1 MPDAA
6 AAGPAIGE
14 ILGREFFGV
23 KLGLEPMR
31 RLCAGLNHPERAYA
45 TIIVA
50 GTNGKGSVAAI
61 AAHALSEAG
70 YRTGRYTSPHLVSIA
85 ERFVVAGAPLPPD
98 ALEDAASSVLA
109 AEARGLAGG
118 GITLPMT
125 FFELGTAT
133 AFEAFR
139 RAGVEVAVVE
149 VGLGGRL
156 DATNVVSPVAA
167 AITSID
173 FDHQQ
178 HLGDTLAAIAREK
191 AGVARPGVPL
201 VTGPMRAEPLEAIR
215 AVASEI
221 GAPLIDAASTIQT
234 QWQMGADGQQILGRF
249 GVHEDTIAARVSD
262 PPRFLL
268 FSTKITNDLSIETNF
283 IRKWF
288 EVARQDAGI
297 GPGKQKGV
305 SAKIANGRTFQML
318 LEVYFSGMWRL
329 IDDNLRVLDEMT
341 LYVDDEHW
349 RLEHPGESALV
360 NEVVYLDRNTPWDGR
375 LRETVEA
382 LRRYRSGAVQ
392 SGDERLALRMLEKDV
407 TWLTKPS
414 FAQLVERWW
423 LKGIENEWKSDRP
436 KMTQSVQHWFRL
448 RTKRAPRIVDSAKDR
463 ALRAAIFEL
472 AVNPTDS
479 RENLAMNTAVSDY
492 GLDDV
497 KPKSIERYLRG
508 LDLRPETTRL
518 RIFTKFLFGQ
528 AMMRTAIRTPSKTQD
543 RSRSGDLRAAK
554 RQAGRNKRSE

>member
-109 AEARGLAGG
+109 AEASGLAGG

-234 QWQMGADGQQILGRF
+234 QWQMGADG
-249 GVHEDTIAARVSD
+249 
-262 PPRFLL
+262 
-268 FSTKITNDLSIETNF
+268 
-283 IRKWF
+283 
-288 EVARQDAGI
+288 
-297 GPGKQKGV
+297 
-305 SAKIANGRTFQML
+305 RTHL
-318 LEVYFSGMWRL
+318 
-329 IDDNLRVLDEMT
+329 
-341 LYVDDEHW
+341 
-349 RLEHPGESALV
+349 
-360 NEVVYLDRNTPWDGR
+360 
-375 LRETVEA
+375 
-382 LRRYRSGAVQ
+382 
-392 SGDERLALRMLEKDV
+392 
-407 TWLTKPS
+407 
-414 FAQLVERWW
+414 
-423 LKGIENEWKSDRP
+423 
-436 KMTQSVQHWFRL
+436 RL
-448 RTKRAPRIVDSAKDR
+448 RTPHAAYGPLVLSLRGAHQVANAAVAVALLESVRLPPPGGARGGGPAAIPVGTAAILAGLSGASWPGRLDLRELPGGRAVLLDAAHNAAGAASLAAYLEATGMARLPIVFGVMRDKACVEMLRALAPVASSFVFTQVTTAR
-463 ALRAAIFEL
+463 ARPATELPALAREAGVETPCEVAPGQPEALRAAW
-472 AVNPTDS
+472 
-479 RENLAMNTAVSDY
+479 
-492 GLDDV
+492 
-497 KPKSIERYLRG
+497 
-508 LDLRPETTRL
+508 
-518 RIFTKFLFGQ
+518 
-528 AMMRTAIRTPSKTQD
+528 RTAD
-543 RSRSGDLRAAK
+543 RICVCGSIFLVGEVLSHLP
-554 RQAGRNKRSE
+554 AGGA